1 MSLKNILQPLLGQR
15 RPNGSVGRRFGVST
29 VLCLTML
36 VSACS
41 FAPKYEQPKMET
53 PEAWMKVQ
61 LSNVPLEQDWWTRFD
76 DPVLTALI
84 EEALRN
90 NQDIAASLASVDSAA
105 AQIGQARSSLFPS
118 LTLSAGSSRSLSS
131 TVGPNQQPS
140 QFGGSGLER
149 STATTSIGF
158 AAAWELDLWGKYRNA
173 YTGLTDILLSTKVGY
188 EALRL
193 SVAGQ
198 VAQAYFT
205 ILSLDMQQATAERTL
220 RSRRS
225 ALSIYSAR
233 FKQGDIT
240 ELDWL
245 RAESEME
252 LAKASMLQTRV
263 DRDAAEAALAV
274 LVGRSPQAI
283 LQGEIDRGRALA
295 KLAAP
300 TIIPHELPAT
310 LLLNRPDIR
319 AAEYTIMAYNAN
331 IGVAKADLFPSISL
345 TATLGSLTGNV
356 FTFLSNDSATNS
368 YGGAINLPIFD
379 FGRRWYAIDD
389 AEALKRRS
397 EALYRKTVQT
407 AYQDVRT
414 ALTAQREATS
424 IVRSIRKQVNNYRR
438 AVELARLQYNNGYAD
453 YLTVLDTERQL
464 FTAELQLASALSYR
478 LNAVVRV
485 AMALGG
491 GWVETGPPMGT
502 AAIVAKEKAKQGV
515 PVATKKAPV
524 AQMPADYT
532 PAYDSREARRAR
544 ETEAQLARQG
554 Q

>member
-1 MSLKNILQPLLGQR
+1 MATKITLKRRICIWALLGM
-15 RPNGSVGRRFGVST
+15 T
-29 VLCLTML
+29 TMF
-36 VSACS
+36 SACS
-41 FAPKYEQPKMET
+41 FAPKYEQPKMAM

-61 LSNVPLEQDWWTRFD
+61 TGTTPLEQDWWTRFD

-84 EEALRN
+84 EEALRH

-105 AQIGQARSSLFPS
+105 SQIQQARASLFPS
-118 LTLSAGSSRSLSS
+118 LNVTGSSARNYSS
-131 TVGPNQQPS
+131 IAGPNQNQRS
-140 QFGGSGLER
+140 YESGALQR

-173 YTGLTDILLSTKVGY
+173 YTGLTDVLLSTKVGY

-198 VAQAYFT
+198 VAQAYFNM
-205 ILSLDMQQATAERTL
+205 LAYDMQLATAESTL
-220 RSRRS
+220 RSRKA
-225 ALSIYSAR
+225 ALNIYSAR

-252 LAKASMLQTRV
+252 LAKAAMLETTV
-263 DRDAAEAALAV
+263 GRDGAEAALAV
-274 LVGRSPQAI
+274 LLGRSPSAI
-283 LQGEIDRGRALA
+283 LQGSIDRGRTLA
-295 KLAAP
+295 RLSAP
-300 TIIPHELPAT
+300 TIIPSDLPAT

-331 IGVAKADLFPSISL
+331 IGVAKADLFPSINLS
-345 TATLGSLTGNV
+345 AGLGSLTSNIGN
-356 FTFLSNDSATNS
+356 FLGEPTVMAS
-368 YGGAINLPIFD
+368 YGVGLNLPIFD

-397 EALYRKTVQT
+397 EALYRKTVQA

-414 ALTAQREATS
+414 AFTAQREATG
-424 IVRSIRKQVNNYRR
+424 IVRSIRRQVNNYRR

-464 FTAELQLASALSYR
+464 FTAELQLASAMSYR

-485 AMALGG
+485 ALALGG
-491 GWVETGPPMGT
+491 GWVETGPVMGT
-502 AAIVAKEKAKQGV
+502 AAIVAKEQAKLKAAHKT
-515 PVATKKAPV
+515 PAPAV
-524 AQMPADYT
+524 QPSSDYT
-532 PAYDSREARRAR
+532 PSNNSREARRAR
-544 ETEAQLARQG
+544 ETEEQLARQG
-554 Q
+554 RN